1 VTGIFF
7 RVFAAIA
14 WSEKEMY
21 PQVASAAALANPI
34 NRSRGI
40 RFAKIEDEQIIIFG
54 LARLAAL
61 EKGDWRRIQQSAKA
75 SVRCQDMSF
84 ELRQSWLVKS

>member
-1 VTGIFF
+1 VTGVFF

-14 WSEKEMY
+14 GSENEIH

-34 NRSRGI
+34 NLSRGI

-54 LARLAAL
+54 VPV
-61 EKGDWRRIQQSAKA
+61 WRFSRRDA
-75 SVRCQDMSF
+75 SFVRSVLHLPLQ
-84 ELRQSWLVKS
+84 RV